1 MRFLEEGKNWR
12 LLGLL
17 YVDNMVLCDAQEE
30 DPKTMMGRFVDVCRR
45 MNLKI
50 NVDKRKTKVF
60 GEEERSVCEVFVNGT
75 RLEHML

>member
-1 MRFLEEGKNWR
+1 
-12 LLGLL
+12 
-17 YVDNMVLCDAQEE
+17 
-30 DPKTMMGRFVDVCRR
+30 MMGRFVEVCRR